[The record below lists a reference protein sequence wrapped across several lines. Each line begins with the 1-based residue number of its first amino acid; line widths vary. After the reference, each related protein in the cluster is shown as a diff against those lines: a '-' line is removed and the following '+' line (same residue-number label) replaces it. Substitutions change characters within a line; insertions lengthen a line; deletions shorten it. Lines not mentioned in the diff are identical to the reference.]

1 MASFI
6 SSYLPF
12 GKSESANMAT
22 PETNKQ
28 WTTGQDGLENLKFGD
43 GEVPKPKDGEVLVK
57 IHAVGLNYRDTEGE
71 LSFVA
76 KMNWANGVSHQW
88 RL

>member
-12 GKSESANMAT
+12 RKSESMAT

-28 WTTGQDGLENLKFGD
+28 WTTGQDGLDKLQFGE
-43 GEVPKPKDGEVLVK
+43 GEVPQPKDGEVLVK
-57 IHAVGLNYRDTEGE
+57 VHAVGLNYRDTEGT
-71 LSFVA
+71 LSLLLNEEWA
-76 KMNWANGVSHQW
+76 KLTV
-88 RL
+88 